1 MIFFYM
7 DLLICFWL
15 CWVVAATC
23 GLSPV
28 VEKTGYSSAVVAS
41 PVAEHEL
48 KSVGSVVVAPRDPKA
63 PRDLHGPGI
72 ELVSL
77 AL

>member
-1 MIFFYM
+1 M

-15 CWVVAATC
+15 RWVVAAAC
-23 GLSPV
+23 ELSPV
-28 VEKTGYSSAVVAS
+28 VAETGYSSAVVAS
-41 PVAEHEL
+41 PVAEHGL
-48 KSVGSVVVAPRDPKA
+48 KSVGSVVVAHWLRCSKA

-77 AL
+77 TL